1 MASYIALRDR
11 RLAGGVPARAGLT
24 IINTSATTPLSSAF
38 SQIRGAANHAGGVH
52 TMFILCHGYAGRNA
66 SGAMSMDAGGEG
78 LQLGSEGVMHSN
90 VALWAAIAGKVSNIV
105 VYSCAAANTEPGNEG
120 TTADGLYLMGALAIH
135 TNAVVYAA
143 DRIQWYRRYNNL
155 ANGRYDFGG
164 WEGNL
169 RQFPPDG
176 SPSTIVAG
184 PPVEFADVMA
194 GGAP

>member
-1 MASYIALRDR
+1 
-11 RLAGGVPARAGLT
+11 
-24 IINTSATTPLSSAF
+24 
-38 SQIRGAANHAGGVH
+38 
-52 TMFILCHGYAGRNA
+52 
-66 SGAMSMDAGGEG
+66 
-78 LQLGSEGVMHSN
+78 
-90 VALWAAIAGKVSNIV
+90 
-105 VYSCAAANTEPGNEG
+105 
-120 TTADGLYLMGALAIH
+120 
-135 TNAVVYAA
+135 VVYAA